1 MLLSLLVVV
10 LAASGCVLWFMREA
24 MHNERLAVR
33 EKLAEAYAGQLSLM
47 QARVMARWDASRSR
61 LDSTEPAEARFERCV
76 REKLADSVI
85 SMDAEGGIGYP
96 RAVRARAEETT
107 NGTQGERRGLV
118 QEGKTDE
125 AVQFVLKRFTGDDS
139 AVDEEGRV
147 VAANAELLA
156 LELLEGKSDARAA
169 KGSSRIP
176 PEGGT
181 TVREARIPPEGG
193 TTVREKILTR
203 LQARLTQYGANTFP
217 AAQRRFLM
225 HELQR
230 RDPTIHFPT
239 LAAEDLAARYLESGP
254 VIPSEAGVHGTEL
267 RDVWIAPSPQG
278 SVLALYTTA
287 GLRGQLDAVV
297 RKATLPAGVSMS
309 VRAPGEESSEHAPSL
324 LDSPLAGELPGWRLA
339 LFLDDRSLFD
349 TEAARRV
356 RFHVITAGVVI
367 AGMSVLSLFMARG
380 FGRQV
385 KLARL
390 KNDLVA
396 TVSHELKTPLTAMR
410 ALVDTLLDAERPDE
424 RTTREYLQLLSAEN
438 SRLSRLIE
446 NFLAFSRLERNKT
459 AFVFETVT
467 AQEMVDNAI
476 AAFGERGRA
485 PGCVLEA
492 RVAPGL
498 PSFQGDRGALTTAL
512 LNLLNNA
519 WKYSGDDKKIVLS
532 ADAFERGIR
541 FTVTDNGIGLSATD
555 MRRVFDPF
563 FQADQRLART
573 VGGCGLGLGIVRAIV
588 EGHHGEVRVASD
600 PDGGSVFTIDIPAG
614 REALP

>member
-1 MLLSLLVVV
+1 MLLSLLLVVV
-10 LAASGCVLWFMREA
+10 AASGCVLWFMREA
-24 MHNERLAVR
+24 MQNERLAVR
-33 EKLAEAYAGQLSLM
+33 EKLAEAYTGQLSLM
-47 QARVMARWDASRSR
+47 QARIMARWDASRSR

-76 REKLADSVI
+76 REALAESVI

-96 RAVRARAEETT
+96 RAARARTADATSGMQSEL
-107 NGTQGERRGLV
+107 RGLV
-118 QEGKTDE
+118 QEGKTTE
-125 AVQFVLKRFTGDDS
+125 AVQFVLNKFTSDDS

-156 LELLEGKSDARAA
+156 LELLDGNA
-169 KGSSRIP
+169 KGGPSQGASMIP
-176 PEGGT
+176 PEGGA
-181 TVREARIPPEGG
+181 TVRG
-193 TTVREKILTR
+193 KILTR
-203 LQARLTQYGANTFP
+203 LRGRLTHYGADTFP

-230 RDPTIHFPT
+230 RDPTIPFPT

-254 VIPSEAGVHGTEL
+254 VFPSATGVHGTEL
-267 RDVWIAPSPQG
+267 RDVWVAASPKG

-287 GLRGQLDAVV
+287 GLRGQLDAAV
-297 RKATLPAGVSMS
+297 RDATLPAGVSMS
-309 VRAPGEESSEHAPSL
+309 VRAPGEESPEHAPAL
-324 LDSPLAGELPGWRLA
+324 LDSPLAGELPGWRLS

-424 RTTREYLQLLSAEN
+424 HTTREYLQLLSAEN

-446 NFLAFSRLERNKT
+446 NFLAFSRLERNKG
-459 AFVFETVT
+459 AFVFEAVT
-467 AQEMVDNAI
+467 AQEIVDGAV

-485 PGCVLEA
+485 PGGLET

-498 PSFQGDRGALTTAL
+498 PTFQGDRGALTTAL
-512 LNLLNNA
+512 LNLLDNA
-519 WKYSGDDKKIVLS
+519 WKYSGDEKKIVLS
-532 ADAFERGIR
+532 AAAYDGGIR

-588 EGHHGEVRVASD
+588 EGHRGEVRVASE
-600 PDGGSVFTIDIPAG
+600 PGRGSTFTIDIPTG

>member
-1 MLLSLLVVV
+1 MLLSLLLVV
-10 LAASGCVLWFMREA
+10 LAASGCVRWFMREA

-33 EKLAEAYAGQLSLM
+33 EKLAEAYAGQLTLM
-47 QARVMARWDASRSR
+47 QARIMAQWGVRSAR
-61 LDSTEPAEARFERCV
+61 LDGTEPAEARFERCV
-76 REKLADSVI
+76 REGLAESVVT
-85 SMDAEGGIGYP
+85 MGAEGGIGYP
-96 RAVRARAEETT
+96 RAARARTADTT
-107 NGTQGERRGLV
+107 GGTQAELRGLV
-118 QEGKTDE
+118 QDGKTDE
-125 AVQFVLKRFTGDDS
+125 AVQFVLKKFTAEDS

-156 LELLEGKSDARAA
+156 LELLAGKS
-169 KGSSRIP
+169 
-176 PEGGT
+176 
-181 TVREARIPPEGG
+181 EAQAPA
-193 TTVREKILTR
+193 VREKILTR
-203 LQARLTQYGANTFP
+203 LRARLTHYGADTFA

-230 RDPTIHFPT
+230 RDPTLTFPT

-254 VIPSEAGVHGTEL
+254 VLPSEAGVRVTEL
-267 RDVWIAPSPQG
+267 RDVWVAPSPKG

-297 RKATLPAGVSMS
+297 REAKLPAGVSMS
-309 VRAPGEESSEHAPSL
+309 VRAPGEESPEHTPAL
-324 LDSPLAGELPGWRLA
+324 LDTPLAGELPGWRLS

-356 RFHVITAGVVI
+356 RFHLITAGVVI

-380 FGRQV
+380 FGRQLR
-385 KLARL
+385 LARL

-424 RTTREYLQLLSAEN
+424 KTTREYLQLLSAEN

-446 NFLAFSRLERNKT
+446 NFLAFSRLEQNKS
-459 AFVFETVT
+459 AFVFEAVT
-467 AQEMVDNAI
+467 AQEIVDGAV

-485 PGCVLEA
+485 SGCALET
-492 RVAPGL
+492 RVASGL
-498 PSFQGDRGALTTAL
+498 PHFQGDRGALTIAL
-512 LNLLNNA
+512 LNLVDNA
-519 WKYSGDDKKIVLS
+519 WKYSGDEKRIVLS
-532 ADAFERGIR
+532 ADAFEGCIR
-541 FTVTDNGIGLSATD
+541 FTVSDNGIGLSPAD

-563 FQADQRLART
+563 YQADQRLART
-573 VGGCGLGLGIVRAIV
+573 AGGCGLGLGIVRAIV

-600 PDGGSVFTIDIPAG
+600 PGLGSVFTIDIPAN